1 MLFLDPKIDYG
12 PRLNTVVWLL
22 VSVSAIFLFTRLY
35 LKNCQNRGL
44 WWDDWTLL
52 AAWVCQA
59 GQAGLVSY
67 IITLGYGRVEIPV
80 ENLPL
85 LGFPVNVLSTL
96 LITANFLGKASF
108 ALTLLRIPAVWMRL
122 VLAYILLTLAATL
135 GLSCA
140 LVWIECFEFKRK
152 SNCVAVDVS
161 FKYNMFS
168 CVYSAVMDVALAFLP
183 WKFIWTLQMSKKE
196 KIGVVIAMSMGIF
209 AAAAAALK
217 TTTLPTVS
225 TDPLASISLLTWG
238 NAESA
243 ICIMAA
249 SIPILRAL
257 VRGGMRGA
265 VPMGGDYYGTYPT
278 TATTMVES
286 GGIMGI
292 GRNVVVDRSGFFS
305 TPPSAPSPTRKKMIA
320 RDAGSGESVVSLDRT
335 LTGASPEPAVK
346 GGARGDRDPDW
357 SSDED
362 DSIEMT
368 NYQNP
373 RPHTPKDFLGG
384 NVI

>member
-12 PRLNTVVWLL
+12 PRINAIVWLL

-52 AAWVCQA
+52 AAWVCQTA
-59 GQAGLVSY
+59 QAGLVSY
-67 IITLGYGRVEIPV
+67 IIMLGYGKVVIPV
-80 ENLPL
+80 ENAPL
-85 LGFPVNVLSTL
+85 LGLPVNLLSTL

-108 ALTLLRIPAVWMRL
+108 ALTLLRIPAVWMR
-122 VLAYILLTLAATL
+122 VIVWYILLTLAATL

-140 LVWIECFEFKRK
+140 LVWIECFEFKRQ
-152 SNCVAVDVS
+152 SSCVTVDVS
-161 FKYNMFS
+161 VKYNMFS

-196 KIGVVIAMSMGIF
+196 RIGVVIAMSMGIF
-209 AAAAAALK
+209 AGAAAALK
-217 TTTLPTVS
+217 TVTLPTIH
-225 TDPLASISLLTWG
+225 TDPLASISLVTWG

-265 VPMGGDYYGTYPT
+265 VPMGYETYET
-278 TATTMVES
+278 GYLTTMVES
-286 GGIMGI
+286 GMAS
-292 GRNVVVDRSGFFS
+292 RNVVDRPGIFS
-305 TPPSAPSPTRKKMIA
+305 QQPVLTPPKMIP
-320 RDAGSGESVVSLDRT
+320 REAGSSEGMSLDRT
-335 LTGASPEPAVK
+335 LTGTSPEPVVK
-346 GGARGDRDPDW
+346 SVRERDDW
-357 SSDED
+357 SDDE

-368 NYQNP
+368 NYQNG
-373 RPHTPKDFLGG
+373 RPQTPKDFTRE